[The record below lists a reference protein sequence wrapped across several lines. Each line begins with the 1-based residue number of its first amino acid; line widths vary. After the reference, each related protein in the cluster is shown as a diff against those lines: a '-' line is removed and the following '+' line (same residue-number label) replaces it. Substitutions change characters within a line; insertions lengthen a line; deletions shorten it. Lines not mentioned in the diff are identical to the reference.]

1 MSEERINIQRYSK
14 TFKLFK
20 IQDLPG
26 NIFYHT
32 NGELKH
38 PVFTNDELRRPEFNT
53 KWHSHKTPP

>member
-1 MSEERINIQRYSK
+1 MLEERNNIQRYSK

-32 NGELKH
+32 NDELKH
-38 PVFTNDELRRPEFNT
+38 PEFTNDELRRPEFNT